1 MSDRRMTNFIYPYR
15 HAPSVRIHRDG
26 MGMKSL
32 VNEALARH
40 EESRAKEEIE
50 GTKEPAPK
58 SSEDEEIQKIVDAL
72 NVSIKIVGCGGAGSN
87 TINRCSE
94 AGVMGAQ
101 LIALNTDAKHLLS
114 IHSPKKLL
122 IGKRLTKGLGAGA
135 LPEVGEQAAHEN
147 EEEIRTMVRDS
158 HIVFVTAGMG
168 GGTGTGTAQYVAR
181 LSKEAGSLVMGVVTM
196 PFRSEGKIRM
206 ENAEA
211 GLDKLRRF
219 CDTTIV
225 IYNDKLLELVPR
237 LPIDAAFK
245 VADEILMQCIKGMTE
260 IITKPGLVNL
270 DYADLMTIMKG
281 GGVAMI
287 GIGESDEDRDRIE
300 YALNEALES
309 PLLGEVD
316 LTHARGCM
324 VRVVGGPDLTIS
336 EAEKAAEVVGEKIN
350 PSARII
356 WGCSIEPEL
365 EKTVRVLLVITGIK
379 SKSFLGKESASV
391 TRSTSSTTPT
401 EEDMDQVR

>member
-1 MSDRRMTNFIYPYR
+1 
-15 HAPSVRIHRDG
+15 
-26 MGMKSL
+26 MKSL

-40 EESRAKEEIE
+40 EESRAREEAE
-50 GTKEPAPK
+50 GPKEPAPK
-58 SSEDEEIQKIVDAL
+58 TAEDEEIQKIVDAL
-72 NVSIKIVGCGGAGSN
+72 NVSIKIIGCGGAGSN

-101 LIALNTDAKHLLS
+101 LCALNTDAKHLLS
-114 IHSPKKLL
+114 IHSPRKIL

-135 LPEVGEQAAHEN
+135 LPEVGEQAAHES
-147 EEEIRTMVRDS
+147 EEEIRTIVRDS

-181 LSKEAGSLVMGVVTM
+181 LAKEAGSLVMGVVTM
-196 PFRSEGKIRM
+196 PFKSEGKIRM

-316 LTHARGCM
+316 LSHARGCLI
-324 VRVVGGPDLTIS
+324 RVVGGTDLTIS
-336 EAEKAAEVVGEKIN
+336 EAEKAAELVGEKIN

-356 WGCSIEPEL
+356 WGCSLEPDL
-365 EKTVRVLLVITGIK
+365 EKTVRVLLVITGVK
-379 SKSFLGKESASV
+379 SKSFLGKEASSASRV
-391 TRSTSSTTPT
+391 VSSAPAS
-401 EEDMDQVR
+401 EEDMDVVR

>member
-1 MSDRRMTNFIYPYR
+1 
-15 HAPSVRIHRDG
+15 
-26 MGMKSL
+26 MKSL

-40 EESRAKEEIE
+40 EESRAKEEAE
-50 GTKEPAPK
+50 RSKEPAPK
-58 SSEDEEIQKIVDAL
+58 TAEDEEIQKIVDAL
-72 NVSIKIVGCGGAGSN
+72 NVSIKIIGCGGAGSN

-101 LIALNTDAKHLLS
+101 LCALNTDAKHLLS
-114 IHSPKKLL
+114 IHSPRKIL

-135 LPEVGEQAAHEN
+135 LPEVGEQAAHES
-147 EEEIRTMVRDS
+147 EEEIRTIVRDS

-181 LSKEAGSLVMGVVTM
+181 LAKEAGSLVMGVVTM
-196 PFRSEGKIRM
+196 PFKSEGKIRM

-316 LTHARGCM
+316 LSHARGCLI
-324 VRVVGGPDLTIS
+324 RVVGGTDLTIS
-336 EAEKAAEVVGEKIN
+336 EAEKAAELVGEKIN

-356 WGCSIEPEL
+356 WGCSLEPDL
-365 EKTVRVLLVITGIK
+365 EKTVRVLLVITGVK
-379 SKSFLGKESASV
+379 SKSFLGKEASSASRV
-391 TRSTSSTTPT
+391 VSSAPAS
-401 EEDMDQVR
+401 EEDMDVVR

>member
-1 MSDRRMTNFIYPYR
+1 
-15 HAPSVRIHRDG
+15 
-26 MGMKSL
+26 MKSL

-40 EESRAKEEIE
+40 EESKAREEEMAK
-50 GTKEPAPK
+50 APPSK
-58 SSEDEEIQKIVDAL
+58 TAEDEEIQKIVDAL

-101 LIALNTDAKHLLS
+101 LAALNTDAKHLLS
-114 IHSPKKLL
+114 IHSPHKIL

-135 LPEVGEQAAHEN
+135 LPEVGEQAAQES
-147 EEEIRTMVRDS
+147 EEEIRALVRDS

-168 GGTGTGTAQYVAR
+168 GGTGTGVAQYVAR
-181 LSKEAGSLVMGVVTM
+181 LSKEAGALVMGVVTM
-196 PFRSEGKIRM
+196 PFKSEGKIRM
-206 ENAEA
+206 ENADA

-300 YALNEALES
+300 YALTEALES

-316 LTHARGCM
+316 LSHARGVL
-324 VRVVGGPDLTIS
+324 VRVVGGSDLTIS
-336 EAEKAAEVVGEKIN
+336 EAEKAAELVGEKVN

-356 WGCSIEPEL
+356 WGCSIEPDL
-365 EKTVRVLLVITGIK
+365 EKTVRVLLVITGVK
-379 SKSFLGKESASV
+379 SKAFLGKESASPARIAAPSA
-391 TRSTSSTTPT
+391 TASD
-401 EEDMDQVR
+401 EDIDVVR